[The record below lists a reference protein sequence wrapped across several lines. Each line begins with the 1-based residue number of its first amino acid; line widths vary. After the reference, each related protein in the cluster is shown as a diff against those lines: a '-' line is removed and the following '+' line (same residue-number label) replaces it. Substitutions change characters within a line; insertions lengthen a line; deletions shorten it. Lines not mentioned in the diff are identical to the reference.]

1 MNSVIAMLLLAAML
15 AACPL
20 ALAEENTY
28 CDMPP
33 QAILERFEQEYDR
46 AELGDYIAFQMPDG
60 SVRSFLITTYG
71 FMDGYRYEDGEWS
84 VTTQVSPVDSRWQ
97 PRFVRH
103 DPAVPRADGSF
114 YPDALGFDLVCEETG
129 DRISYHYTGTDF
141 TVCGWRSPSVYDG
154 EVILEGREAMYYPAG
169 QREAEAV
176 CFLGKDADSI
186 MLDFGDLPFTPQEGA
201 AMAAITEEAIA
212 AYFPGYVL
220 REVATYNAGH
230 ETAACY
236 SRVEDGLLYVKRA
249 TFESGRQPEVSDCM
263 PVPLSA
269 SLLERLETEGFDGK
283 LSLMGSGSLFCTENA
298 LDTAAISAPGRI
310 VDSDL
315 QRHALL
321 LLTEDDAGV
330 RRLCVVT
337 QSADGYDLAAT
348 PALPEGVYLDIF
360 HAGDGDVQFEWSVE
374 RQGETQYRS
383 ASYRRLADGTWRLSW
398 ARSSAPSFEFSAAY
412 CGLREEWNY
421 GSTEGIRFG
430 SFPNGDLMQ
439 ADLSGLPVS
448 HEELD
453 ACLDRSGWAVVCNP
467 NPADR
472 LHLRVKPDRG
482 AESLG
487 KFYNG
492 TPVQVIRQQGD
503 WCEVTIGLDGCLTG
517 WMMKRYLVF
526 GEAMDDV
533 ACAFPAKCLREEH
546 EGRPLY
552 TSQELTGEHELA
564 GEYWVVGVVGDELY
578 IVLTESGGTG
588 YAPQAW
594 FWEGNG

>member
-1 MNSVIAMLLLAAML
+1 MLTGPKLDRSLIWKGNKRMNSVIAMLMLAAMM

-28 CDMPP
+28 C
-33 QAILERFEQEYDR
+33 
-46 AELGDYIAFQMPDG
+46 
-60 SVRSFLITTYG
+60 
-71 FMDGYRYEDGEWS
+71 
-84 VTTQVSPVDSRWQ
+84 
-97 PRFVRH
+97 
-103 DPAVPRADGSF
+103 
-114 YPDALGFDLVCEETG
+114 
-129 DRISYHYTGTDF
+129 
-141 TVCGWRSPSVYDG
+141 
-154 EVILEGREAMYYPAG
+154 
-169 QREAEAV
+169 
-176 CFLGKDADSI
+176 
-186 MLDFGDLPFTPQEGA
+186 DLPFTPQEGA

-212 AYFPGYVL
+212 AYFPGYAL

-230 ETAACY
+230 ETVACY

-249 TFESGRQPEVSDCM
+249 TFESERQQPAVSDCM

-269 SLLERLETEGFDGK
+269 SLLERLEAEGFDGK
-283 LSLMGSGSLFCTENA
+283 LSLMGSGSLFRIENA
-298 LDTAAISAPGRI
+298 LDTAAIPAPGRI

-315 QRHALL
+315 QRCALL
-321 LLTEDDAGV
+321 LLTEDDKSV

-374 RQGETQYRS
+374 QQGETQYRS
-383 ASYRRLADGTWRLSW
+383 ASYMRLADGTWRLSW
-398 ARSSAPSFEFSAAY
+398 ARSSAPSFEFSAVY

-430 SFPNGDLMQ
+430 NFPNGDLMQ

-453 ACLDRSGWAVVCNP
+453 DCLDRSGWAVVCNP

-533 ACAFPAKCLREEH
+533 ACAFPSKCLREEH
-546 EGRPLY
+546 GGRPLY
-552 TSQELTGEHELA
+552 TSQEMTGEHELA

-578 IVLTESGGTG
+578 ILLTESGGTG